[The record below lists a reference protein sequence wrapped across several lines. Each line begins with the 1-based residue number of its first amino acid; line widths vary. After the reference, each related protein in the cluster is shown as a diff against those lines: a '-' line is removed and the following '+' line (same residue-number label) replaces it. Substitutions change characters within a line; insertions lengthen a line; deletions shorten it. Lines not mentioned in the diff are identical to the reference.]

1 MISFVLIAAVALI
14 GVALAGIITDRHFV
28 VILLAVE
35 LMFIASSIL
44 LVYFF
49 SYGASPDASAVPMII
64 SIWSV
69 AAVEVITLI
78 TFYVYMKARGFD
90 FDVTKLS
97 KLKW

>member
-1 MISFVLIAAVALI
+1 MISFILVAAAALLGI
-14 GVALAGIITDRHFV
+14 SLAGIITDRHFV
-28 VILLAVE
+28 VIMLAIE
-35 LMFIASSIL
+35 LMLISSSIL

-49 SYGASPDASAVPMII
+49 AYSIAPDASVVPMLV

-78 TFYVYMKARGFD
+78 TFYVYMKSRGFD

-97 KLKW
+97 KLRW